1 LSLDTGSASTA
12 IKSIKHKGLRRLFRE
27 NDRRG
32 VQPSLADKLRD
43 MLHALDVAATID
55 EIETVPGW
63 RLHPLKGD
71 LKGMWSMS
79 VSGNWRLVFRFEDG
93 DASDLD
99 LTDYH

>member
-1 LSLDTGSASTA
+1 MA
-12 IKSIKHKGLRRLFRE
+12 IKSIKHKGLRRLYE
-27 NDRRG
+27 EDDRRG
-32 VQPSLADKLRD
+32 VQGAFANKLRD

-55 EIETVPGW
+55 EVETVPGW

-71 LKGMWSMS
+71 LRGYWSLS

-93 DASDLD
+93 DAFDLD